1 MMQLALDT
9 GGKTVAAHHPS
20 DLTTIYQQIAADIRN
35 LYRVGYV
42 PSPLVRDGAWH
53 QVQVRATRDDVAV
66 RTRSGYYASS
76 R

>member
-1 MMQLALDT
+1 MTQLAVDT
-9 GGKTVAAHHPS
+9 GGKTVAARHPD
-20 DLTTIYQQIAADIRN
+20 DLTTFMSELRRTSRN
-35 LYRVGYV
+35 LYRVGYM

-53 QVQVRATRDDVAV
+53 QVEVRATDSDVVV

>member
-1 MMQLALDT
+1 MMRLALDT
-9 GGKTVAAHHPS
+9 GGKTVAAHHPG
-20 DLTTIYQQIAADIRN
+20 DLTNIYQEIAVDVRN

-53 QVQVRATRDDVAV
+53 QVQVRATRDDVVV
-66 RTRSGYYASS
+66 RTRSGYYAAA